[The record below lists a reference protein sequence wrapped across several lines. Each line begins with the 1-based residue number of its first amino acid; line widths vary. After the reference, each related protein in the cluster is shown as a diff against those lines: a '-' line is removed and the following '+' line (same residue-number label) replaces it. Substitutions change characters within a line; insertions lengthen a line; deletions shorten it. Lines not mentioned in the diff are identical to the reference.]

1 VITSDLR
8 LKILDQHVKDRGA
21 RQMDSASSLLC
32 ASPNWHM
39 LRADYQGKEDPVP
52 IEHEAKILDV
62 DADALE
68 KRILAEGGHKHGEA
82 LQRRYVYDITPGDAS
97 KWIRLRDTGREITL
111 TIKEISHDGIDGT
124 QETEV
129 AVDGFEQT
137 NAILEKLGYTPKAYQ
152 ENKRVSFT
160 LDGAEIEI
168 DTWPHI
174 PTYAE
179 VEAAGKDDVLAIAAR
194 LGYTE
199 DQLTGENTTKVY
211 ARYGIDLTSIIDL
224 RFTPETDD

>member
-1 VITSDLR
+1 
-8 LKILDQHVKDRGA
+8 
-21 RQMDSASSLLC
+21 M
-32 ASPNWHM
+32 
-39 LRADYQGKEDPVP
+39 P

-68 KRILAEGGHKHGEA
+68 KRILAEGGQKHGEA

-111 TIKEISHDGIDGT
+111 TVKEISHDGIDGT
-124 QETEV
+124 QEAEV
-129 AVDGFEQT
+129 TVDDFEGT
-137 NAILEKLGYTPKAYQ
+137 NAILAKLGYQPKAYQ

-160 LDGAEIEI
+160 LDGAEIEV
-168 DTWPHI
+168 DTWPLI

-179 VEAAGKDDVLAIAAR
+179 IEAASKEEVIAVATR
-194 LGYTE
+194 LGYAE

-211 ARYGIDLTSIIDL
+211 ARYGIDLASITDL
-224 RFTPETDD
+224 RFAPGTGD